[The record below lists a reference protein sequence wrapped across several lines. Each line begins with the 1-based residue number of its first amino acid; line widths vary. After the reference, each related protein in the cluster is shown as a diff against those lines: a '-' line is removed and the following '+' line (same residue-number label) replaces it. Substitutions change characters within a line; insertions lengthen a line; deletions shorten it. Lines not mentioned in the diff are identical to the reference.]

1 MVIKVNGN
9 YRRKTNEDRKKE
21 LNALTRQLQ
30 DGISYY
36 IGGKRYAAV
45 LDSISRFHNYSIN
58 NSIIIAFQ
66 NPYATQVAS
75 YTTWKNMNRSV
86 KKGEKGIQIF
96 CPFQY
101 HIEQEINKIDP
112 KTDEVMIDKDGN
124 YIKEKK
130 LVQQTGYKIGYV
142 FDVSQTEQIKGKKE
156 YPLEFVDDLKLKAES
171 YDEILELVKRFSPVP
186 IEFQSFPG
194 NAKGYFSDKK
204 MKIVVQDD
212 LSESQTIKT
221 IIHEIAHAYLHGK
234 NVQEDSSGITFNVDE
249 CVEFPSLGSH
259 YEDLNLDQAIEIY
272 KNIPVDKIKGISFVL
287 HDNSIYSEM
296 EYPIVVGNEIKISN
310 LNEVEY
316 FKDSFV
322 VQRTVTE
329 LQKHFIDDGFELRST
344 RELQAESVAYMV
356 CNHLGIDTSDYS
368 FGYVATWMKDE
379 NQLMDNLDVI
389 KSCSNEIID
398 GLVITQNNIIK
409 EEIGIYT
416 PHELAVEINRFSQV
430 ADPYEYRDVVECTS
444 SNIQQIE
451 SDINLGKTA
460 SIKEYLN
467 GFISDNRNQE
477 YVDRPKQLLKGLK
490 VFEKS
495 ESFDRLHIKERS
507 MKR

>member
-21 LNALTRQLQ
+21 LDALTRQLQ

-477 YVDRPKQLLKGLK
+477 YVDRSKQLLKGLK

>member
-1 MVIKVNGN
+1 MNGN
-9 YRRKTNEDRKKE
+9 YKRKTNEDRKKE
-21 LNALTRQLQ
+21 LDALTRQLQ
-30 DGISYY
+30 DGISNY
-36 IGGKRYAAV
+36 IGSQRYSAV
-45 LDSISRFHNYSIN
+45 LDSISRFYNYSIN
-58 NSIIIAFQ
+58 NSIIIALQ
-66 NPYATQVAS
+66 NPYATHVAS

-101 HIEQEINKIDP
+101 HVEQEVNKIDP
-112 KTDEVMIDKDGN
+112 KTNEVMIDKDGN
-124 YIKEKK
+124 NIKEKK
-130 LVQQTGYKIGYV
+130 LVQQIGYKIGYV

-156 YPLEFVDDLKLKAES
+156 YPLEFVDDLKLKVES
-171 YDEILELVKRFSPVP
+171 YNDVLELVKRFSPVP

-204 MKIVVQDD
+204 MKIVIQDN

-272 KNIPVDKIKGISFVL
+272 KNIPADQIKGISFVL
-287 HDNSIYSEM
+287 HDNSIYSDM
-296 EYPIVVGNEIKISN
+296 EYPIVVGDEIKISN
-310 LNEVEY
+310 LNDVDY

-322 VQRTVTE
+322 VQRTITE
-329 LQKHFIDDGFELRST
+329 LQKYFIDDGFELRST

-398 GLVITQNNIIK
+398 GLAITQNNIIK

-416 PHELAVEINRFSQV
+416 THELAIEINRFSQD
-430 ADPYEYRDVVECTS
+430 ADPYEYKDTVECKS
-444 SNIQQIE
+444 ANIQQIE
-451 SDINLGKTA
+451 SDINLGKTS

-477 YVDRPKQLLKGLK
+477 YVDRSKQLLKGLK

>member
-21 LNALTRQLQ
+21 LDALTRQLQ

-156 YPLEFVDDLKLKAES
+156 YPLEFVDDLKLKVES

-389 KSCSNEIID
+389 KSCRNEIID

-477 YVDRPKQLLKGLK
+477 YVDRSKQLLKGLK

>member
-1 MVIKVNGN
+1 MIKVNGN
-9 YRRKTNEDRKKE
+9 YKRKTNEDRKKE
-21 LNALTRQLQ
+21 LDALTRQLQ
-30 DGISYY
+30 DGISNY
-36 IGGKRYAAV
+36 IGSQRYSAV
-45 LDSISRFHNYSIN
+45 LDSISRFYNYSIN
-58 NSIIIAFQ
+58 NSIIIALQ
-66 NPYATQVAS
+66 NPYATHVAS

-101 HIEQEINKIDP
+101 HVEQEVNKIDP
-112 KTDEVMIDKDGN
+112 KTNEVMIDKDGN
-124 YIKEKK
+124 NIKEKK
-130 LVQQTGYKIGYV
+130 LVQQIGYKIGYV

-156 YPLEFVDDLKLKAES
+156 YPLEFVDDLKLKVES
-171 YDEILELVKRFSPVP
+171 YNDVLELVKRFSPVP

-204 MKIVVQDD
+204 MKIVIQDN

-272 KNIPVDKIKGISFVL
+272 KNIPADQIKGISFVL
-287 HDNSIYSEM
+287 HDNSIYSDM
-296 EYPIVVGNEIKISN
+296 EYPIVVGDEIKISN
-310 LNEVEY
+310 LNDVDY

-322 VQRTVTE
+322 VQRTITE
-329 LQKHFIDDGFELRST
+329 LQKYFIDDGFELRST

-398 GLVITQNNIIK
+398 GLAITQNNIIK

-416 PHELAVEINRFSQV
+416 THELAIEINRFSQD
-430 ADPYEYRDVVECTS
+430 ADPYEYKDTVECKS
-444 SNIQQIE
+444 ANIQQIE
-451 SDINLGKTA
+451 SDINLGKTS

-477 YVDRPKQLLKGLK
+477 YVDRSKQLLKGLK

>member
-1 MVIKVNGN
+1 MVIRMNGN
-9 YRRKTNEDRKKE
+9 YKRKTNEDRKKE
-21 LNALTRQLQ
+21 LDALTRQLQ
-30 DGISYY
+30 QGINYY
-36 IGGKRYAAV
+36 IASERYTAV
-45 LDSISRFHNYSIN
+45 LDSMSRFYNYSIN
-58 NSIIIAFQ
+58 NSIIIAIQ
-66 NPYATQVAS
+66 NPYATHVAS

-101 HIEQEINKIDP
+101 HVEQEVNKIDP

-124 YIKEKK
+124 IIKEKK

-156 YPLEFVDDLKLKAES
+156 YPLEFVDDLKLKVES
-171 YDEILELVKRFSPVP
+171 YNDVLELVKRFSPVP

-204 MKIVVQDD
+204 MKIVIQDD

-249 CVEFPSLGSH
+249 CVEFPSLGVH
-259 YEDLNLDQAIEIY
+259 YENLNLDQAIEIY
-272 KNIPVDKIKGISFVL
+272 KDIPAEKIKGISFVL
-287 HDNSIYSEM
+287 HDNSIYSDM
-296 EYPIVVGNEIKISN
+296 EYPIVVGDEIKISN
-310 LNEVEY
+310 LNDVDY

-398 GLVITQNNIIK
+398 GLGVTQNNMIK

-416 PHELAVEINRFSQV
+416 THELAVEINKFSQI

-451 SDINLGKTA
+451 SDINLGKT
-460 SIKEYLN
+460 STIKEYLT

-477 YVDRPKQLLKGLK
+477 YVEKSKQLLKGLK
-490 VFEKS
+490 VFEKN
-495 ESFDRLHIKERS
+495 ESFDLSQIRERG

>member
-1 MVIKVNGN
+1 MIKVNGN

-21 LNALTRQLQ
+21 LDALTRQLQ
-30 DGISYY
+30 DGISNY
-36 IGGKRYAAV
+36 IGSQRYSAV
-45 LDSISRFHNYSIN
+45 LDSISRFYNYSIN
-58 NSIIIAFQ
+58 NSIIIALQ
-66 NPYATQVAS
+66 NPYATHVAS

-101 HIEQEINKIDP
+101 HVEQEVNKIDP
-112 KTDEVMIDKDGN
+112 KTNEVMIDKDGN
-124 YIKEKK
+124 NIKEKK
-130 LVQQTGYKIGYV
+130 LVQQIGYKIGYV

-156 YPLEFVDDLKLKAES
+156 YPLEFVDDLKLKVES
-171 YDEILELVKRFSPVP
+171 YNDVLELVKRFSPVP
-186 IEFQSFPG
+186 IELQSFPG

-204 MKIVVQDD
+204 MKIVIQDN

-272 KNIPVDKIKGISFVL
+272 KNIPADQIKGISFVL
-287 HDNSIYSEM
+287 HDNSIYSDM
-296 EYPIVVGNEIKISN
+296 EYPIVISDEIKISN
-310 LNEVEY
+310 LNDVDY

-398 GLVITQNNIIK
+398 GLAITQNNIIK
-409 EEIGIYT
+409 EEIGIYS
-416 PHELAVEINRFSQV
+416 PHELAVEINRFSQD

-451 SDINLGKTA
+451 SDINLGKTS

-477 YVDRPKQLLKGLK
+477 YVERSKQLLKGLK
-490 VFEKS
+490 VFEKN
-495 ESFDRLHIKERS
+495 ESFDLSQIRERG

>member
-1 MVIKVNGN
+1 MIKVNGN

-21 LNALTRQLQ
+21 LDALTRQLQ
-30 DGISYY
+30 DGISNY
-36 IGGKRYAAV
+36 IGSQRYSAV
-45 LDSISRFHNYSIN
+45 LDSISRFYNYSIN
-58 NSIIIAFQ
+58 NSIIIALQ
-66 NPYATQVAS
+66 NPYATHVAS

-101 HIEQEINKIDP
+101 HVEQEVNKIDP
-112 KTDEVMIDKDGN
+112 KTNEVMIDKDGN
-124 YIKEKK
+124 NIKEKK
-130 LVQQTGYKIGYV
+130 LVQQIGYKIGYV

-156 YPLEFVDDLKLKAES
+156 YPLEFVDDLKLKVES
-171 YDEILELVKRFSPVP
+171 YNDVLELVKRFSPVP

-204 MKIVVQDD
+204 MKIVIQDN

-272 KNIPVDKIKGISFVL
+272 KNIPADQIKGISFVL
-287 HDNSIYSEM
+287 HDNSIYSDM
-296 EYPIVVGNEIKISN
+296 EYPIVVGDEIKISN
-310 LNEVEY
+310 LNDVDY

-322 VQRTVTE
+322 VQRTITE
-329 LQKHFIDDGFELRST
+329 LQKYFIDDGFELRST

-398 GLVITQNNIIK
+398 GLAITQNNIIK

-416 PHELAVEINRFSQV
+416 THELAIEINRFSQD
-430 ADPYEYRDVVECTS
+430 ADPYEYKDTVECKS
-444 SNIQQIE
+444 ANIQQIE
-451 SDINLGKTA
+451 SDINLGKTS

-477 YVDRPKQLLKGLK
+477 YVDRSKQLLKGLK

>member
-1 MVIKVNGN
+1 MVIRMNGS
-9 YRRKTNEDRKKE
+9 YKRKTNEDRKKE
-21 LNALTRQLQ
+21 LDALTRQLRN
-30 DGISYY
+30 GIYEY
-36 IGGKRYAAV
+36 IGSKRYTAV

-66 NPYATQVAS
+66 NPYATHVAS

-101 HIEQEINKIDP
+101 HVEQEVNKIDP
-112 KTDEVMIDKDGN
+112 KTNEVMIDKDGN
-124 YIKEKK
+124 NIKEKK

-156 YPLEFVDDLKLKAES
+156 YPLEFVDDLKLKVES
-171 YDEILELVKRFSPVP
+171 YDETLELVKRFSPVP

-204 MKIVVQDD
+204 MKIVVQDN
-212 LSESQTIKT
+212 LSESQTI
-221 IIHEIAHAYLHGK
+221 
-234 NVQEDSSGITFNVDE
+234 NSSGITFNVDE
-249 CVEFPSLGSH
+249 CVEFPSLGAH
-259 YEDLNLDQAIEIY
+259 YENLSLDQAIEIY
-272 KNIPVDKIKGISFVL
+272 KKIPADKIKGISFVL
-287 HDNSIYSEM
+287 HDDGVYSDM
-296 EYPIVVGNEIKISN
+296 EYPIVVGDEIKISN
-310 LNEVEY
+310 LNEVDY

-398 GLVITQNNIIK
+398 GLAITQNNMIK

-416 PHELAVEINRFSQV
+416 THELAVEINRFSQI
-430 ADPYEYRDVVECTS
+430 ADPYEYKVVVECAN

-477 YVDRPKQLLKGLK
+477 YVERSKQLLKSLK
-490 VFEKS
+490 VFEKN
-495 ESFDRLHIKERS
+495 ESFDLLQIRERG

>member
-21 LNALTRQLQ
+21 LDALTRQLQ

-156 YPLEFVDDLKLKAES
+156 YPLEFVDDLKLKVES

-430 ADPYEYRDVVECTS
+430 ADPYEYRDVVECTR

-477 YVDRPKQLLKGLK
+477 YVDRSKQLLKGLK

>member
-1 MVIKVNGN
+1 MVISMNGN

-21 LNALTRQLQ
+21 LDALTRQLRS
-30 DGISYY
+30 GIYEY
-36 IGGKRYAAV
+36 IGSKRYEAV

-58 NSIIIAFQ
+58 NSIIIALQ
-66 NPYATQVAS
+66 NPYATHVAS

-101 HIEQEINKIDP
+101 HVEQEINKIDP
-112 KTDEVMIDKDGN
+112 DTKMIMIDKDGN
-124 YIKEKK
+124 NIKEKK

-156 YPLEFVDDLKLKAES
+156 YPLEFVDDLKLKVES
-171 YDEILELVKRFSPVP
+171 YNDVLELVKRFSPVP

-204 MKIVVQDD
+204 MKIVIQDD
-212 LSESQTIKT
+212 LSQSQTIKT

-249 CVEFPSLGSH
+249 CVEFPSLGAH
-259 YEDLNLDQAIEIY
+259 YENLSLDQAIEIY
-272 KNIPVDKIKGISFVL
+272 KNIPAEKIKGISFEL
-287 HDNSIYSEM
+287 HDNSIYSDM
-296 EYPIVVGNEIKISN
+296 EYPIVVGDEIKISN
-310 LNEVEY
+310 LNDVDY

-379 NQLMDNLDVI
+379 NQLMDNLDII

-398 GLVITQNNIIK
+398 GLAITQNNIIK
-409 EEIGIYT
+409 EEIGIYS
-416 PHELAVEINRFSQV
+416 PHELAVEINRFSQD
-430 ADPYEYRDVVECTS
+430 ADPYEYKDTVECTS

-451 SDINLGKTA
+451 SDINLGKTS

-477 YVDRPKQLLKGLK
+477 YVERSKQLLKGLK
-490 VFEKS
+490 VFEKNECFELS
-495 ESFDRLHIKERS
+495 QIRERG

>member
-1 MVIKVNGN
+1 MNGN
-9 YRRKTNEDRKKE
+9 YKRKTNEDRKKE
-21 LNALTRQLQ
+21 LDALTRQLQ
-30 DGISYY
+30 DGISNY
-36 IGGKRYAAV
+36 IGSQRYSAV
-45 LDSISRFHNYSIN
+45 LDSISRFYNYSIN
-58 NSIIIAFQ
+58 NSIIIALQ
-66 NPYATQVAS
+66 NPYATHVAS

-101 HIEQEINKIDP
+101 HVEQEVNKIDP
-112 KTDEVMIDKDGN
+112 KTNEVMIDKDGN
-124 YIKEKK
+124 NIKEKK
-130 LVQQTGYKIGYV
+130 LVQQIGYKIGYV

-156 YPLEFVDDLKLKAES
+156 YPLEFVDDLKLKVES
-171 YDEILELVKRFSPVP
+171 YNDVLELVKRFSPVP

-204 MKIVVQDD
+204 MKIVIQDN

-272 KNIPVDKIKGISFVL
+272 KNIPADQIKGISFVL
-287 HDNSIYSEM
+287 HDNSIYSDM
-296 EYPIVVGNEIKISN
+296 EYPIVVGDEIKISN
-310 LNEVEY
+310 LNDVDY

-322 VQRTVTE
+322 VQRTITE
-329 LQKHFIDDGFELRST
+329 LQKYFIDDGFELRST

-398 GLVITQNNIIK
+398 GLAITQNNIIK

-416 PHELAVEINRFSQV
+416 THELAIEINRFSQD
-430 ADPYEYRDVVECTS
+430 ADPYEYKDTVECKS
-444 SNIQQIE
+444 ANIQQIE
-451 SDINLGKTA
+451 SDINLGKTS

-477 YVDRPKQLLKGLK
+477 YVDRSKHLLKGLK

-495 ESFDRLHIKERS
+495 ESFDLSKIRERG

>member
-1 MVIKVNGN
+1 MNGN
-9 YRRKTNEDRKKE
+9 YKRKTNEDRKKE
-21 LNALTRQLQ
+21 LDALTRQLQ
-30 DGISYY
+30 DGISNY
-36 IGGKRYAAV
+36 IGSQRYSAV
-45 LDSISRFHNYSIN
+45 LDSISRFYNYSIN
-58 NSIIIAFQ
+58 NSIIIALQ
-66 NPYATQVAS
+66 NPYATHVAS

-101 HIEQEINKIDP
+101 HVEQEVNKIDP
-112 KTDEVMIDKDGN
+112 KTNGVMIDKDGN
-124 YIKEKK
+124 NIKEKK
-130 LVQQTGYKIGYV
+130 LVQQIGYKIGYV

-156 YPLEFVDDLKLKAES
+156 YPLEFVDDLKLKVES
-171 YDEILELVKRFSPVP
+171 YNDVLELVKRFSPVP

-204 MKIVVQDD
+204 MKIVIQDN

-272 KNIPVDKIKGISFVL
+272 KNIPVDQIKGISFVL
-287 HDNSIYSEM
+287 HDNSIYSDM
-296 EYPIVVGNEIKISN
+296 EYPIVVGDEIRISN
-310 LNEVEY
+310 LNEVDY
-316 FKDSFV
+316 FKDSSV

-451 SDINLGKTA
+451 SAINLGKTS

-477 YVDRPKQLLKGLK
+477 YVERSKQLLKGLK

>member
-1 MVIKVNGN
+1 MNGN
-9 YRRKTNEDRKKE
+9 YKRKTNEDRKKE
-21 LNALTRQLQ
+21 LDALTRQLQ
-30 DGISYY
+30 DGIYEFIDSQ
-36 IGGKRYAAV
+36 RYSAV
-45 LDSISRFHNYSIN
+45 LDSMSRFHNYSIN
-58 NSIIIAFQ
+58 NSIIIAIQ
-66 NPYATQVAS
+66 NPYATHVAS
-75 YTTWKNMNRSV
+75 YTTWKNMNRTV

-101 HIEQEINKIDP
+101 HVEQEINKIDP
-112 KTDEVMIDKDGN
+112 DTKKIMVDKDGN
-124 YIKEKK
+124 NIKEKK

-156 YPLEFVDDLKLKAES
+156 YPLEFVDDLKLKVES
-171 YDEILELVKRFSPVP
+171 YDETLELVKRFSPVP
-186 IEFQSFPG
+186 IEFQNFPG

-204 MKIVVQDD
+204 MKIVVQDN

-221 IIHEIAHAYLHGK
+221 IIHEIAHAYLHGR

-259 YEDLNLDQAIEIY
+259 FEDLNLEQAIEIY
-272 KNIPVDKIKGISFVL
+272 KKIPADKIKGISFVL
-287 HDNSIYSEM
+287 HDNSIYSDM
-296 EYPIVVGNEIKISN
+296 EYPIVVGDEIKISN
-310 LNEVEY
+310 LNEVDY

-398 GLVITQNNIIK
+398 GLAITQNNMIK

-416 PHELAVEINRFSQV
+416 THELAVEINRFSQD
-430 ADPYEYRDVVECTS
+430 ADLYEYKDTVECTS
-444 SNIQQIE
+444 ANIKQIE
-451 SDINLGKTA
+451 SDINLGKTT

-477 YVDRPKQLLKGLK
+477 YVDRSKQLLKGLK
-490 VFEKS
+490 VFEKN
-495 ESFDRLHIKERS
+495 ESFDLSQIRERG

>member
-1 MVIKVNGN
+1 MNGN

-21 LNALTRQLQ
+21 LDALTRQLQ
-30 DGISYY
+30 DGISNY
-36 IGGKRYAAV
+36 IGSQRYSAV
-45 LDSISRFHNYSIN
+45 LDSISRFYNYSIN
-58 NSIIIAFQ
+58 NSIIIALQ
-66 NPYATQVAS
+66 NPYATHVAS

-101 HIEQEINKIDP
+101 HVEQEVNKIDP
-112 KTDEVMIDKDGN
+112 KTNEVMIDKDGN
-124 YIKEKK
+124 NIKEKK
-130 LVQQTGYKIGYV
+130 LVQQIGYKIGYV

-156 YPLEFVDDLKLKAES
+156 YPLEFVDDLKLKVES
-171 YDEILELVKRFSPVP
+171 YNDVLELVKRFSPVP

-204 MKIVVQDD
+204 MKIVIQDN

-249 CVEFPSLGSH
+249 CVEYPSLGSH

-272 KNIPVDKIKGISFVL
+272 KNIPADQIKGISFVL
-287 HDNSIYSEM
+287 HDNSIYSDM
-296 EYPIVVGNEIKISN
+296 EYPIVVGDEIKISN
-310 LNEVEY
+310 LNDVDY

-322 VQRTVTE
+322 VQRTITE
-329 LQKHFIDDGFELRST
+329 LQKYFIDDGFELRST

-398 GLVITQNNIIK
+398 GLAITQNNIIK

-416 PHELAVEINRFSQV
+416 THELAIEINRFSQD
-430 ADPYEYRDVVECTS
+430 ADPYEYKDTVECKS
-444 SNIQQIE
+444 ANIQQIE
-451 SDINLGKTA
+451 SDINLGKTS

-477 YVDRPKQLLKGLK
+477 YVDRSKQLLKGLK